1 LSLGRKGAGVKRNLF
16 LKIFFSYLVIVFLSF
31 LVLNLLIKDEI
42 KKFLTAK
49 IETELLTYAELI
61 DLSPVKEMSEQ
72 LKQIARISGSR
83 VTLVDAEG
91 RVYADSEKDVASLE
105 NHFNRSELQ
114 EARLRGKGKSIR
126 FSQSI
131 GVDMLYVA
139 VPIKTASRI
148 TGYVRLARPINDVQS
163 VIEKV
168 YQSIFLAIVIVAII
182 SLIIALFISYRLAA
196 PIRAMERFTEK
207 LRQGE
212 PSGAIILKTS
222 DETKKL
228 ADNINYLVDE
238 LQSRIR
244 QASEEKSK
252 LMTAFT
258 SMTEGV
264 LILDAE
270 DKIEFVN
277 SALSN
282 MIAYQY
288 GDIHGKT
295 LMEALRNVDLQK
307 AFLKFR
313 QTHAMVFEEVT
324 LGSIEPVILTVSISS
339 VHNYPGEEKV
349 MVVFHDVTRLKKLEK
364 IRVDFVA
371 NVTHEIRTPLTA
383 IIGYLETIQAG
394 ATSSNE
400 DVKKFIDISLK
411 QAGRLNRL
419 VEDLL
424 VISKIELGEIKL
436 HFEEVSIRDAFEGA
450 IPLVET
456 KAGLKKINIQNNVQE
471 NLSSVWADRDR
482 LTQIL
487 VNILDNA
494 VKFTPEDGSVFIDAE
509 QKDNYTVLT
518 ITDTGIGV
526 PKEDIQRLGE
536 RFYRVDRSRSRDLGG
551 TGLGLSIV
559 KHLMQAHGGK
569 IEIESQLSRGT
580 KVSLYFPLKH
590 INRDQ

>member
-1 LSLGRKGAGVKRNLF
+1 MKRNLF
-16 LKIFFSYLVIVFLSF
+16 LKIFFSYLLIVFLSF

-42 KKFLTAK
+42 KKVMTAK
-49 IETELLTYAELI
+49 IEAELLTYAELI
-61 DLSPVKEMSEQ
+61 DLSPAKEISEQ
-72 LKQIARISGSR
+72 LKQIARISGAR
-83 VTLVDAEG
+83 VTLVDAQG
-91 RVYADSEKDVASLE
+91 KVFADSEKNAALLE
-105 NHFNRSELQ
+105 NHFNRPEVQ
-114 EARLRGKGKSIR
+114 EARLRGQGKSIR
-126 FSQSI
+126 FSQTI
-131 GVDMLYVA
+131 GVDTLYVA
-139 VPIKTASRI
+139 ISMKSKSQI
-148 TGYVRLARPINDVQS
+148 TGYVRLARPLHDVQS
-163 VIEKV
+163 VIEKI
-168 YQSIFLAIVIVAII
+168 YQSIFLGMIIAVVIA
-182 SLIIALFISYRLAA
+182 LIIALVFSYRLAA
-196 PIRAMERFTEK
+196 PIRAMERFTER

-212 PSGAIILKTS
+212 PSGTIILNTS

-238 LQSRIR
+238 LQSKIR

-282 MIAYQY
+282 MIACQY
-288 GDIHGKT
+288 GDINGKT

-313 QTHAMVFEEVT
+313 QTQATVFQEIT
-324 LGSIEPVILTVSISS
+324 LGSIDPVILSISISS
-339 VHNYPGEEKV
+339 VHNYPGEEKT

-371 NVTHEIRTPLTA
+371 NVTHEIKTPLTA
-383 IIGYLETIQAG
+383 IIGFLETIQTG
-394 ATSSNE
+394 ATTNNE
-400 DVKKFIDISLK
+400 DAKKFIDISLK

-424 VISKIELGEIKL
+424 IISKIELGEIKF

-450 IPLVET
+450 IPLVEA
-456 KAGLKKINIQNNVQE
+456 KAGLKKINIQNNVQA
-471 NLSSVWADRDR
+471 NLSCVWADRDR
-482 LTQIL
+482 LAQVL

-494 VKFTPEDGSVFIDAE
+494 VKFTPEDGRIFIDAG

-526 PKEDIQRLGE
+526 PKEEVRRLGE

-559 KHLMQAHGGK
+559 KHLMIAHGGK
-569 IEIESQLSRGT
+569 MEIESHLGQGT

-590 INRDQ
+590 SNNRE

>member
-1 LSLGRKGAGVKRNLF
+1 MKRNLF
-16 LKIFFSYLVIVFLSF
+16 LKIFFSYLFIVFLSF

-42 KKFLTAK
+42 KKVLTAK
-49 IETELLTYAELI
+49 IEAELLTYAELI
-61 DLSPVKEMSEQ
+61 DLSSAQEMSEQ

-83 VTLVDAEG
+83 VTLVDAQG
-91 RVYADSEKDVASLE
+91 RVFADSEKNIDRLE
-105 NHFNRSELQ
+105 NHFNRPELQ

-139 VPIKTASRI
+139 VPNMSKSQI
-148 TGYVRLARPINDVQS
+148 TGYVRLARPLHDVQS

-207 LRQGE
+207 LRQGH
-212 PSGAIILKTS
+212 PAGTIILKTS

-238 LQSRIR
+238 LQSKIR
-244 QASEEKSK
+244 LANEEKSK

-264 LILDAE
+264 LILDVQN
-270 DKIEFVN
+270 KIEFVN

-282 MIAYQY
+282 MLAVQY
-288 GDIHGKT
+288 GDVIGKT
-295 LMEALRNVDLQK
+295 LMEAFRDVDLQK
-307 AFLKFR
+307 AFLKFKE
-313 QTHAMVFEEVT
+313 THTTVFEEVT
-324 LGSIEPVILTVSISS
+324 LGGIEPVILNVSISA
-339 VHNYPGEEKV
+339 VQNHPGEEKV
-349 MVVFHDVTRLKKLEK
+349 MVVFHDVTRLKRLEK

-383 IIGYLETIQAG
+383 IIGYLETINAG
-394 ATSSNE
+394 AINNT
-400 DVKKFIDISLK
+400 DDAKRFIDISLK
-411 QAGRLNRL
+411 QAQRLNRL

-424 VISKIELGEIKL
+424 VISKIELGEL
-436 HFEEVSIRDAFEGA
+436 NFHFEEVSLRDALEGV
-450 IPLVET
+450 IPLVEA
-456 KAGLKKINIQNNVQE
+456 KVGLKNITIHNKVQE
-471 NLSSVWADRDR
+471 NLPHVWADRDR

-494 VKFTPEDGSVFIDAE
+494 VKFTPEDGSVFIEAG
-509 QKDNYTVLT
+509 QKDNYAVLT

-526 PKEDIQRLGE
+526 PKEEVRRLGE

-559 KHLMQAHGGK
+559 KHLMIAHGGK
-569 IEIESQLSRGT
+569 IEIESQLGRGT
-580 KVSLYFPLKH
+580 KVSLFFPIQKV
-590 INRDQ
+590 